1 MMAIMKDDFFEIFWR
16 AWTSSFTEK
25 TILSSSK
32 ATSIAPLDRD
42 VMLKR
47 FTDKRLEA
55 LSSRESSI
63 SVLSGD
69 DWRKLDRLV
78 RSAVSD

>member
-1 MMAIMKDDFFEIFWR
+1 MLAIKKDDFFELFWR
-16 AWTSSFTEK
+16 AWTSSFAEK
-25 TILSSSK
+25 TILSYSK

-55 LSSRESSI
+55 LSSRESST
-63 SVLSGD
+63 SALNGD